1 MRLRYRNPYVWAGF
15 GLLIAGG
22 LISATAYFVF
32 NVVWLTALGIAML
45 ILSFICLALGR
56 TIPKLS
62 PEVSALFLE
71 TGNENLASLIEEL
84 GIKAKAVYL
93 PSSLAHGRPKALIPL
108 HSNPALPAITDTL
121 PERLIVKYGPG
132 ADDVGLLVTTPGSTA
147 VGMLES
153 VPESTLPNLEAAL
166 TSLLRGVLGIADG
179 TTVLSNGDGILVE
192 VRNVR
197 LESRPT
203 STHATVGGPLASIVA
218 SVAAEVLGKPVV
230 IRQDEKRGTRQSV
243 TLTIVE

>member
-1 MRLRYRNPYVWAGF
+1 MRHRNPYVWAGF
-15 GLLIAGG
+15 GLLVAGG
-22 LISATAYFVF
+22 LISATAYFVL
-32 NVVWLTALGIAML
+32 NIVWLTALGIAML

-108 HSNPALPAITDTL
+108 HSNPALPVITDTL

-179 TTVLSNGDGILVE
+179 ATVLNRDGILVE
-192 VRNVR
+192 VRNPR

-203 STHATVGGPLASIVA
+203 STHATLGGPLASIVA

-243 TLTIVE
+243 TLTILE